1 VKVDDSPNP
10 APAAKDDSTAM
21 IPQKAPAA
29 GTGSLEA
36 ALDREQNQ
44 SRSS

>member
-1 VKVDDSPNP
+1 MKVDDSPNP